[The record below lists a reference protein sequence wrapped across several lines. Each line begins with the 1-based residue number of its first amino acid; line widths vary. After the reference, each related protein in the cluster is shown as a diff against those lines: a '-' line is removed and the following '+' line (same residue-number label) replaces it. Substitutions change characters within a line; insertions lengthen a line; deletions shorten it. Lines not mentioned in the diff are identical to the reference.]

1 MARTPQDLGKGQLT
15 TSATTL
21 FTSAASTDTIIRRVT
36 FYNTHTA
43 PVEVTVYKVRSG
55 ASAGDAGTTVAKRS
69 VQSGKSWVCLE
80 IEGHVFQAS
89 GSLQALADVTNVVDY
104 NVSGTAVTGS

>member
-15 TSATTL
+15 TSAAAL

-36 FYNTHTA
+36 FYNTHTS
-43 PVEVTVYKVRSG
+43 PVEITVYKVRSG
-55 ASAGDAGTTVAKRS
+55 ETAGDAGTFMAKRS

-80 IEGHVFQAS
+80 VEGHVFPAS
-89 GSLQALADVTNVVDY
+89 GSLQALANVTDVIDY
-104 NVSGTAVTGS
+104 NVSGTAVT